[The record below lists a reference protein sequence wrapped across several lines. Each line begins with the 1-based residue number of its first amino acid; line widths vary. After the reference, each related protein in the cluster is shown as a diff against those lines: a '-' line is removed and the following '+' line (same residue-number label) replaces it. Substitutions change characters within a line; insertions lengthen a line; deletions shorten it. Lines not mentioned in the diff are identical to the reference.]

1 MGELSHIFRNLL
13 AVAGNLASGRTRDNW
28 GPTPS
33 GVKPP
38 NNTAIPRGLRL
49 ATVKTAQA
57 IIALCAAISTA
68 LTPVAATAADTLD
81 LNLPSLG
88 TAGSSALSPL
98 EEQKLGAQLMTQVRA
113 DPTYLSDPEL
123 SEYLNR
129 LGYTLVSRAN
139 THTYNFFFF
148 PIRDETL
155 NAFALPGGFI
165 AVHTGTIIAARNES
179 ELAGVMGHEIGH
191 VTQRHIARMIEG
203 QKSNLAIT
211 LGSVLLAILA
221 ARAGG
226 NSGGHAAAAI
236 AMGSQAAMI
245 QSQLNY
251 SQDAE
256 READRVGLQTLYA
269 AGFDPK
275 GMEGFFSRLQS
286 SNRFYESAAHAYLS
300 THPLTV
306 ERMADMDNRT
316 RNLPTRMHQDSDE
329 FRLMQV
335 RARVLQ
341 ATSHDA
347 LMKLQKVLQDERKDA
362 TGKNACALEYGLSV
376 VASRLKDFPT
386 ALRHAEAST
395 ACGMTSASLTR
406 NLLRARFEA
415 TTSKSTREKILAD
428 ARSAVDRFPLSPMMA
443 ENYVDLLYELDRHEE
458 LIRFLRNGTALPDTD
473 PDYHAIL
480 ARSYEKLGK
489 KSLQYQHTGEM
500 YALLGADEAA
510 VYQYSLAQKANDG
523 DFYTMSVIDARLR
536 ELREAVAQAKKDR

>member
-1 MGELSHIFRNLL
+1 MKKKS
-13 AVAGNLASGRTRDNW
+13 ALASLIAAFL
-28 GPTPS
+28 
-33 GVKPP
+33 
-38 NNTAIPRGLRL
+38 TAF
-49 ATVKTAQA
+49 
-57 IIALCAAISTA
+57 
-68 LTPVAATAADTLD
+68 TPVPAVTADTLD
-81 LNLPSLG
+81 LNLPNLG
-88 TAGSSALSPL
+88 TAGSAALSPL
-98 EEQKLGAQLMTQVRA
+98 EEERLGAQLMTQVRA
-113 DPTYLSDPEL
+113 DPTFLTDPEL
-123 SEYLNR
+123 TEYLNR
-129 LGYTLVSRAN
+129 LGYALVSRAN

-203 QKSNLAIT
+203 QKSNLALT
-211 LGSVLLAILA
+211 VGSVLLAILA

-226 NSGGHAAAAI
+226 NSGGQAAAAI

-256 READRVGLQTLYA
+256 READRIGLQTLYA

-286 SNRFYESAAHAYLS
+286 NNRFYESAAPAYLS

-316 RNLPTRMHQDSDE
+316 RSMPTRMHKDSDD
-329 FRLMQV
+329 FHLMQV

-341 ATSHDA
+341 ETSHDGLLRLRGTLVA
-347 LMKLQKVLQDERKDA
+347 ERKRVS
-362 TGKNACALEYGLSV
+362 GVSACTLDYGLSV
-376 VASRLKDFPT
+376 VSSQLKDRT
-386 ALRHAEAST
+386 SALRYAEASDR
-395 ACGMTSASLTR
+395 CGMTSASLTR
-406 NLLRARFEA
+406 NLLRTRFEA
-415 TTSKSTREKILAD
+415 STNAEQRIAIAED
-428 ARSAVDRFPLSPMMA
+428 ARQAIDRFPLSSMMA
-443 ENYVDLLYELDRHEE
+443 SNYVDMLYELGQHET
-458 LIRFLRNGTALPDTD
+458 LINFLRNGSALSERD

-480 ARSYEKLGK
+480 ARSYEKLGQ
-489 KSLQYQHTGEM
+489 KSLQYRHTGEM
-500 YALLGADEAA
+500 YALMGANEAA
-510 VYQYSLAQKANDG
+510 LYQFTLAQKANDG

-536 ELREAVAQAKKDR
+536 EMRAIVMEAKQQR